1 MKKWFR
7 YLNAACFLL
16 LFTACN
22 KEQVAPN
29 DNSKEVL
36 TETGKIVIP
45 EMITFAS
52 RVGTKAVAEDYNTFY
67 GPAVQMGNGHLRTW
81 VNITRSSDK
90 PVAIGIEFT
99 GKSMDNLPQDHLN
112 HMANTFVLPLHQK
125 AKALTA
131 FDHVTVNWE
140 PMGHEPLGIY
150 NVPHFDMHFYK
161 ISVEQQMMITGVPGP
176 APAAGYLPA
185 AYVIQGA
192 TVPQMGTHWLNPA
205 SPELPPTF
213 QPFTHTFI
221 FGSNDRHVHFYEPM
235 ITRAFILSGASVSKA
250 FPTPTKYSPQN
261 KYYPA
266 TYKIW
271 KNSNNGRYY
280 TALTDFA
287 WQ

>member
-7 YLNAACFLL
+7 YLIAVCFLL
-16 LFTACN
+16 AFTACN
-22 KEQVAPN
+22 KEQVTQN

-45 EMITFAS
+45 EMITLAA
-52 RVGTKAVAEDYNTFY
+52 RVAAKADADDYNTFY

-81 VNITRSSDK
+81 VNITRSTDK

-99 GKSMDNLPQDHLN
+99 GKSMDNLPQNAMD
-112 HMANTFVLPLHQK
+112 HMANTYVLPLHQK

-140 PMGHEPLGIY
+140 PMGHEPIGIY

-161 ISVEQQMMITGVPGP
+161 ISVADQMMITPVPGP
-176 APAAGYLPA
+176 VPAAGYLPA

-205 SPELPPTF
+205 SPELPPSF

-221 FGSNDRHVHFYEPM
+221 FGSNNGHVHFYEPM
-235 ITRAFILSGASVSKA
+235 ITRAFLLSGNSVSKS
-250 FPTPTKYSPQN
+250 FPVPTLYTPVN
-261 KYYPA
+261 KYYPSV
-266 TYKIW
+266 YKIW
-271 KNSNNGRYY
+271 KEESNSRIYV
-280 TALTDFA
+280 ALTDFS
-287 WQ
+287 WK